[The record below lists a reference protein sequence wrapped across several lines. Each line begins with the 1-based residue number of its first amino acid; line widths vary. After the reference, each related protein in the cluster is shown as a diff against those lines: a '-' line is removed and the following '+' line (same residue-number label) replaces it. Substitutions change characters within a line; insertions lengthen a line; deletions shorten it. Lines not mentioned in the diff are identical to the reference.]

1 MKQTML
7 SLALGMG
14 LICSVQASQSIVS
27 QRLQQ
32 PVTIQYDE
40 EGIPHIT
47 GDNLSETDVAFA
59 QGYAQAAQRFFQMD
73 VTRRIASGTLAELVG
88 AGALNSDIQLRTMGL
103 RRASWQTWV
112 AMNDD
117 TRAWLKAYA
126 DGVNTWLANNPL
138 PPEYAGLE
146 LSKATPWQPVD
157 SIAVAKALAFQLSF
171 DLDIDLTIKAA
182 VYQQAGEIVGFDGA
196 ALFMEDTHRSQPP
209 DDRVSAPGFIS
220 EIGGLGKSHQ
230 SLELGPVS
238 PLAADLA
245 RAYREKVAA
254 IPFFQKAL
262 RPDKDGAGS
271 NWWIVDGEHTA
282 SGMPILAND
291 PHLSLNL
298 PSIFMEAYLPHAAGV
313 SVPGT
318 PGIIQGCTLYY
329 CWGSTVH
336 PMDVTDTFMEQLETN
351 NFGLPTHTIHNGVK
365 EPVLWI
371 YQSYYANRIG
381 DGVMDNLERQNVG
394 YDAGGITF
402 IVPRRNNGPLVQVD
416 VENKTGLSVQY
427 TGWGPTFELE
437 AFRRM
442 NNGQT
447 LEDFKAALQW
457 FDVGSQNFGYADRE
471 GNIAYFT
478 SAEMPLREDLQTMN
492 TLDGGI
498 PPFMIRDGSGT
509 LKHEWLPVQNPQ
521 PNQALPYEILPFD
534 EMPQRVNPPEGYLA
548 NANNDPVGVTLD
560 NNPFNQLRPGGGIYY
575 LNPYYA
581 SYRIGRIDR
590 EMQDMVAKADV
601 DFDKMRTLQANNQLL
616 DAELMLPHILQ
627 AFSRAGK
634 EGAWPGLQQFLADS
648 RVVEA
653 VDRLAAWDFS
663 TPTGIAE
670 GYDPGD
676 DPFNLPQ
683 PDQAEIDASVAATLF
698 ALWRS
703 QMLANTIDA
712 VFDVMGLSEYRPANR
727 MAYNALKHHL
737 DSFEQNRGIG
747 ASGIPFFNVP
757 EAPTPED
764 ARDFIILY
772 SLKQGLDLLASD
784 AFAPAFG
791 NSLNLADYRWGKLHR
806 IVFDHLLGAPFNVP
820 NYGPFTDLSPEMPG
834 LARAGGYESVDASRH
849 DARADTLNGFMF
861 GAGPARRFIGEMQAE
876 GILGHQTIPGG
887 QSGDITSPLYA
898 SQLPRWLT
906 NQYHPL
912 VPGQAPSTVTM
923 SVELVPA
930 GTP

>member
-1 MKQTML
+1 MKKTLL
-7 SLALGMG
+7 SLAMG
-14 LICSVQASQSIVS
+14 LSVACGLQASETVVS
-27 QRLQQ
+27 QQLKN

-47 GDNLSETDVAFA
+47 GENLSETEIAFA

-73 VTRRIASGTLAELVG
+73 LTRRVASGTLAELVG
-88 AGALNSDIQLRTMGL
+88 SSVLADDIQLRTMGL
-103 RRASWQTWV
+103 RRAAWQTWV

-126 DGVNTWLANNPL
+126 DGVNAWLAHNPL
-138 PPEYAGLE
+138 PTEYGALE

-157 SIAVAKALAFQLSF
+157 SIVVAKALAFQLSF
-171 DLDIDLTIKAA
+171 DLDVDLTIKAA
-182 VYQQAGEIVGFDGA
+182 AYQQAGQIGGFDGA
-196 ALFMEDTHRSQPP
+196 ALFSEDTHRSQPP
-209 DDRVSAPGFIS
+209 DDRVSAPGFIAS
-220 EIGGLGKSHQ
+220 IGGLGKN
-230 SLELGPVS
+230 EATPTLGPVS
-238 PLAADLA
+238 PLAAELA
-245 RAYREKVAA
+245 RAYKAKVSH
-254 IPFFQKAL
+254 IPFFQKSL
-262 RPDKDGAGS
+262 RPDKNGAGS

-282 SGMPILAND
+282 SGMPMLAND
-291 PHLSLNL
+291 PHLSLNT
-298 PSIFMEAYLPHAAGV
+298 PSVFMEAYLPHAAGV
-313 SVPGT
+313 SVPGA

-351 NFGLPTHTIHNGVK
+351 NFGLPTHIVHNGQK
-365 EPVLWI
+365 EPLLWI
-371 YQSYYANRIG
+371 YQSYYANQIG

-402 IVPRRNNGPLVQVD
+402 IVPRRNYGPLVQVD

-437 AFRRM
+437 AFRQM

-447 LEDFKAALQW
+447 LDDFKAALQY

-478 SAEMPLREDLQTMN
+478 SAELPLREDLQTMN

-498 PPFMIRDGSGT
+498 PPFMIRDGSGA

-521 PNQALPYEILPFD
+521 PMQAVPYEILPFD
-534 EMPQRVNPPEGYLA
+534 EMPQLVNPAAGYIA

-575 LNPYYA
+575 LNPFYA

-590 EMQDMVAKADV
+590 VMQDMVSKKDV
-601 DFDKMRTLQANNQLL
+601 DFDKMRALQANNQLL
-616 DAELMLPHILQ
+616 DAELMTPYILT
-627 AFSRAGK
+627 AMERAGK
-634 EGAWPGLQQFLADS
+634 DDAWPGLQQFLADS
-648 RVVEA
+648 RVTEA
-653 VDRLAAWDFS
+653 VDRLSKWDFS
-663 TPTGIAE
+663 TPTGIPE

-676 DPFNLPQ
+676 DPYNLPE
-683 PDQAEIDASVAATLF
+683 PDQAEIDASVAASIF
-698 ALWRS
+698 AIWRS
-703 QMLANTIDA
+703 QMLANTLDA
-712 VFDVMGLSEYRPANR
+712 VFEAMGMSAYRPSAR

-737 DSFEQNRGIG
+737 DTFEQNRGVG
-747 ASGIPFFNVP
+747 ASGIPFFNV
-757 EAPTPED
+757 EGAPTPED

-772 SLKQGLDLLASD
+772 SLQQGLNLLASD
-784 AFAPAFG
+784 EFAPAFG
-791 NSLNLADYRWGKLHR
+791 NSMQLSDYRWGKLHR
-806 IVFDHLLGAPFNVP
+806 IVFDHPLGAPFNIP
-820 NYGPFTDLSPEMPG
+820 DYGPFANLSAEMPG
-834 LARAGGYESVDASRH
+834 LSRAGGYESVDASRH
-849 DARADTLNGFMF
+849 DARADSLNGFMF

-887 QSGDITSPLYA
+887 QSGEITSPYYA

-906 NQYHPL
+906 NQYHDL
-912 VPGQAPSTVTM
+912 VPGQMPGTVTAT
-923 SVELVPA
+923 VELLPA
-930 GTP
+930 TSP